1 MAILKPVF
9 RQRGSIAGRLRGA
22 QSEGFW
28 ESRSGWR
35 KTASDSTAVPSVPNC
50 RPCAIY
56 AYSESSATCGSLCSP
71 SLGTY
76 VALRP
81 SEPPRPLPP
90 SPRVPPPSCTLFRD
104 WLGQS
109 PTSATSNLGL
119 VAVILLPIPVN
130 MALLSPPFGPISH
143 SNSTLRLLFYGQP
156 CLGLFC
162 LV

>member
-1 MAILKPVF
+1 LLGAC
-9 RQRGSIAGRLRGA
+9 AGRKVKDFG
-22 QSEGFW
+22 

-35 KTASDSTAVPSVPNC
+35 KSASDSTAVPSLPDC

-56 AYSESSATCGSLCSP
+56 AYGEPSATCGSLRSP

-90 SPRVPPPSCTLFRD
+90 SPRVPPPSCTFFRD

-109 PTSATSNLGL
+109 PTSATSDLGL
-119 VAVILLPIPVN
+119 VAVILLPIPLN
-130 MALLSPPFGPISH
+130 MALLGPPLGPISH

-156 CLGLFC
+156 CLGLFS